1 MKKLLA
7 GMKKIAERLGLLL
20 KPVHAWLVRIG
31 LVGNGG
37 KRVLVHEILSIQ
49 VLTAALFGGLAI
61 ASLYFGGQWVLQ
73 DNYSRWALQWTEEL
87 NELAAPLYLDDDSE
101 ARFRLESFV
110 ERYPEIDRVSYFGKD
125 GSSLFSV
132 GSNSNEEQES
142 VESLDESRLEDA
154 VAVIGDEKPYLMQSG
169 FLNPRQF
176 EILAPVWTE
185 SMAEDDLFAFDADS
199 AALEAKTQLLGFVG
213 IHLDFMIF
221 HNRLLANIKG
231 AVLVL
236 VVLIIVFAL
245 AGRRA
250 LRSALSSIS
259 DLQAPIQELA
269 KGNLGVKFNPAE
281 HREISDIVEA
291 LETTATALSERDARL
306 LEIANHDSLTGLFNR
321 RRFVEEL
328 KQETIAVMRR
338 GHTSALL
345 FVDLDQFKYINDS
358 CGHQAGDRLIR
369 KVADELLRSVRSDD
383 VVARFGGDEFAILI
397 RRTSIDGAH
406 SAANTIL
413 TNMRRMSHVED
424 ERVFHIHCSIGIAV
438 MDGDHLYYDD
448 LINKADVAC
457 RDAKMAGRNRAV
469 IYAHTDESQ
478 QQDVAGVGW
487 VNQLRK
493 ALDEDSFELR
503 FQPINDIHTGETTHH
518 EVLIR
523 LRGEDGKI
531 IPPDAFLPS
540 AARFGMMSEIDFWI
554 IENAAK
560 AYTKYSKKI
569 DELKLSINVSAN
581 AFESDDLVQHVR
593 QAFDAHNVDPR
604 HIIFEITESLAGRH
618 PPHVE
623 QQIAAIRKMGCQ
635 FALDDFGTGY
645 SSFSYLQKLQFDYI
659 KIDGSFVE
667 DVLNKP
673 VDQKMIKLITEI
685 GHEAG
690 MKTIA
695 EYVQDAESLALLEEL
710 GVDLAQGYFV
720 GKPVREPKQKSTPIS
735 LGYRRIKRT
744 YS

>member
-1 MKKLLA
+1 MKVLAARLKGLGESLRALL
-7 GMKKIAERLGLLL
+7 R
-20 KPVHAWLVRIG
+20 PVHEWLARVG

-49 VLTAALFGGLAI
+49 VFTAAVFGGLAI

-73 DNYSRWALQWTEEL
+73 DNYSRWALQWAEEL
-87 NELAAPLYLDDDSE
+87 NELAAPLYLYDDSE
-101 ARFRLESFV
+101 ARYRLETFV
-110 ERYPEIDRVSYFGKD
+110 ERYPEIDRVSYFGTD
-125 GSSLFSV
+125 GSALFFV
-132 GSNSNEEQES
+132 GGDEELGS
-142 VESLDESRLEDA
+142 AMDLDESRLEEA
-154 VAVIGDEKPYLMQSG
+154 TAVIGAEKPYLMQSG

-185 SMAEDDLFAFDADS
+185 SMAEDDLFAF
-199 AALEAKTQLLGFVG
+199 AAEGTEAQSRTQLLGFVG

-221 HNRLLANIKG
+221 HNRLLTNIKG
-231 AVLVL
+231 AVVILVI
-236 VVLIIVFAL
+236 LIFFFAL
-245 AGRRA
+245 LGRRA
-250 LRSALSSIS
+250 LRRALASIS
-259 DLQAPIQELA
+259 ELQAPIQELA
-269 KGNLGVKFNPAE
+269 KGNLAVKFSPAE

-306 LEIANHDSLTGLFNR
+306 VEMANHDSLTGLFNR

-328 KQETIAVMRR
+328 KKETIAVMRK

-369 KVADELLRSVRSDD
+369 KVADELMRSVRSGD
-383 VVARFGGDEFAILI
+383 VVARFGGDEFAILLHK
-397 RRTSIDGAH
+397 TTIDGAQ
-406 SAANTIL
+406 SAANSIL
-413 TNMRRMSHVED
+413 TNMRRLAHVED

-457 RDAKMAGRNRAV
+457 RDAKMAGRNRCV
-469 IYAHTDESQ
+469 IYAHSDDTKE
-478 QQDVAGVGW
+478 QDAAGVGW
-487 VNQLRK
+487 VNQLRN
-493 ALDEDSFELR
+493 ALDKDSFELR
-503 FQPINDIHTGETTHH
+503 FQPINNIHTGETTHY

-523 LRGEDGKI
+523 LRGEDGTI
-531 IPPDAFLPS
+531 IPPDAFLGS

-560 AYTKYSKKI
+560 AYAKYSQQM
-569 DELKLSINVSAN
+569 DAFKLSINVSAN
-581 AFESDDLVQHVR
+581 AFESDDLVQHIR
-593 QAFDAHNVDPR
+593 QIFNKYNVDPS
-604 HIIFEITESLAGRH
+604 HIIFEITESLAIRH

-623 QQIAAIRKMGCQ
+623 KQIAAIRDMGCE

-645 SSFSYLQKLQFDYI
+645 SSFGYLQKLQFDYI
-659 KIDGSFVE
+659 KIDGSFVV
-667 DVLNKP
+667 DLLNRP
-673 VDQKMIKLITEI
+673 VDQKMIKLIAEI
-685 GHEAG
+685 GREAG

-695 EYVQDAESLALLEEL
+695 EYVQNVESLVLLAEL

-720 GKPVREPKQKSTPIS
+720 GKPAREPQQRSTPIS
-735 LGYRRIKRT
+735 LGYQRLKRT
-744 YS
+744 NS